1 MHGSASENL
10 MPYRTSSPTWAC
22 TATPRHCLLWE
33 SEDPAHAA
41 TIIPLLSPESKMSI
55 DAVHLRGALTLLSAM
70 MSLAVVAPACA
81 PVPPVQQASSGPV
94 PPTTNIITDVRA
106 VLRDSLDTVLGRAER
121 DSAFPGAY
129 AVVGNHSGIIAED
142 SVGHLDWG
150 GSSVPDEHTL
160 WDLASLTKVIGMT
173 TAMMQLYEQGRIDLD
188 APLQRYIPEW
198 KGPHKELVTVRQL
211 ITHTS
216 GLPADKPYD
225 RQTHDADSIAKLMFA
240 TPLDTLPGVRM
251 VYSDIGAYM
260 LGRLVERISGETLD
274 RYLEDHVFGPLKMTE
289 TMYRPPASL
298 KARIAPTEIDPVRGG
313 KVWGVVHDE
322 RAYYL
327 GGVSAHAG
335 LFSSAHDLARF
346 AEMYLNGGILDGV
359 RILQPQT
366 IAVFTKRQLQDRALG
381 WQKPDGSNSA
391 GHMMSELA
399 FGHTG
404 FTGTSIWIDPAT
416 DVFVI
421 LLSNRVDPTRANNK
435 IGRVRVALA
444 DAVMSALTRSPF
456 PAPSAHP

>member
-1 MHGSASENL
+1 MI
-10 MPYRTSSPTWAC
+10 
-22 TATPRHCLLWE
+22 TAGFSGRRLNTT
-33 SEDPAHAA
+33 A
-41 TIIPLLSPESKMSI
+41 I
-55 DAVHLRGALTLLSAM
+55 M
-70 MSLAVVAPACA
+70 MLLAVAASGCSA
-81 PVPPVQQASSGPV
+81 VPSRAQTVGHATSISPR
-94 PPTTNIITDVRA
+94 PTVTAAI
-106 VLRDSLDTVLGRAER
+106 RDSLHAILGRAGA

-129 AVVGNHSGIIAED
+129 AVVGTHEGIIAED

-150 GSSVPDEHTL
+150 PSAVPDEHTL
-160 WDLASLTKVIGMT
+160 WDLASLTKVVGMT
-173 TAMMQLYEQGRIDLD
+173 TAVMQLFEQGRIELD
-188 APLQRYIPEW
+188 APLQRYIPDW
-198 KGPHKELVTVRQL
+198 RGPHKELVTIRHL

-225 RQTHDADSIAKLMFA
+225 RVTHNADSIAKLLFA

-260 LGRLVERISGETLD
+260 LGRLVERVSGETLD
-274 RYLEDHVFGPLKMTE
+274 QYVLNHVFLPLRMTE

-298 KARIAPTEIDPVRGG
+298 KARIAPTEIDSVRGG

-335 LFSSAHDLARF
+335 IFSSAHDLARF
-346 AEMYLNGGILDGV
+346 ARMYLNGGTLDGA
-359 RILQPQT
+359 RIVQPRT
-366 IAVFTKRQLQDRALG
+366 IDLFTTRQVKDRALG
-381 WQKPDGSNSA
+381 WQKPDGTNSA
-391 GHMMSELA
+391 GHFMSERA

-404 FTGTSIWIDPAT
+404 FTGTSIWIDPAR

-421 LLSNRVDPTRANNK
+421 LLSNRVNPTRANTK

-444 DAVMSALTRSPF
+444 DAVMATMSRTPL
-456 PAPSAHP
+456 PAQSSHQ

>member
-1 MHGSASENL
+1 MNPAGSSRNRL
-10 MPYRTSSPTWAC
+10 QRQRVVGLLICFTTAC
-22 TATPRHCLLWE
+22 A
-33 SEDPAHAA
+33 PARGPAA
-41 TIIPLLSPESKMSI
+41 QSQ
-55 DAVHLRGALTLLSAM
+55 ALTL
-70 MSLAVVAPACA
+70 
-81 PVPPVQQASSGPV
+81 ASTERSE
-94 PPTTNIITDVRA
+94 
-106 VLRDSLDTVLGRAER
+106 LRDSLRVILGRASA

-129 AVVGNHSGIIAED
+129 AVVGTHAGILAED

-150 GSSVPDEHTL
+150 PAAVPDEHSL
-160 WDLASLTKVIGMT
+160 WDLASLTKVVGMT
-173 TAMMQLYEQGRIDLD
+173 TAIMQLYEQGKVSLD

-198 KGPHKELVTVRQL
+198 QGPHKELVTIRHL

-216 GLPADKPYD
+216 RLPAFKAYD
-225 RQTHDADSIAKLMFA
+225 QQTHDPDSLAKLMFT

-260 LGRLVERISGETLD
+260 LGRLVERLSGETLD
-274 RYLEDHVFGPLKMTE
+274 QYVLNHVFRPLAMDE

-298 KARIAPTEIDPVRGG
+298 KPRIAPTEIDPIRGG

-335 LFSSAHDLARF
+335 IFSSAHDLARF
-346 AEMYLNGGILDGV
+346 ARMYLNTGILEGV
-359 RILQPQT
+359 RIIKPET
-366 IAVFTKRQLQDRALG
+366 IALFTTRQVQDRALG

-391 GHMMSELA
+391 GHLMSERA

-404 FTGTSIWIDPAT
+404 FTGTSIWIDPT
-416 DVFVI
+416 RDVFVI
-421 LLSNRVDPTRANNK
+421 LLSNRVNPTRANTK

-444 DAVMSALTRSPF
+444 DAVMSTMTHSSL
-456 PAPSAHP
+456 PAQSSHP

>member
-1 MHGSASENL
+1 
-10 MPYRTSSPTWAC
+10 MPDRTSSPTSGVYRRA
-22 TATPRHCLLWE
+22 AALSIMVAEGL
-33 SEDPAHAA
+33 AHA
-41 TIIPLLSPESKMSI
+41 TTTFPLLSPEPKMFL
-55 DAVHLRGALTLLSAM
+55 DAVPFRRALAGVFAL
-70 MSLAVVAPACA
+70 MSLALIAPACA
-81 PVPPVQQASSGPV
+81 GAHPVQQASSGPV
-94 PPTTNIITDVRA
+94 PPSANVVAVDA
-106 VLRDSLDTVLGRAER
+106 VLRDSLRAVLRRAER

-129 AVVGNHSGIIAED
+129 AVVGNHAGILAED

-150 GSSVPDEHTL
+150 PSAVPDEHSL
-160 WDLASLTKVIGMT
+160 WDLASLTKVVGMT
-173 TAMMQLYEQGRIDLD
+173 TAVMQLYEQGKIDLD

-198 KGPHKELVTVRQL
+198 QGPHKELVTVRHL

-216 GLPADKPYD
+216 GLPADRPYD

-274 RYLEDHVFGPLKMTE
+274 QYVLNHVFGPLGMTE

-335 LFSSAHDLARF
+335 IFSSAHDLARF
-346 AEMYLNGGILDGV
+346 AEMYLDGGALDGV
-359 RILQPQT
+359 RIVQPQT
-366 IAVFTKRQLQDRALG
+366 IALFTRRQLQDRALG

-421 LLSNRVDPTRANNK
+421 LLSNRVNPTRANNK

-444 DAVMSALTRSPF
+444 DAVMSTLTRSPI